1 LLQIAYFLA
10 KSTEYFNE
18 NSVCRLS
25 QFMAIFIQSN
35 LRENRLFA
43 NEWQLVSKKGSHNV
57 KFCAENFTHSPMARS
72 EIYPELVVRLL
83 ITGCL
88 LFSLLPVCLSL
99 VCGYLPLPYSFS
111 AMHSTFTNTTG
122 HGLNKAYIQTGTNHN
137 RGFKFHCTAIKE

>member
-10 KSTEYFNE
+10 KSSEYFNE
-18 NSVCRLS
+18 NSVCRFS

-43 NEWQLVSKKGSHNV
+43 SEWQLVSKKGSHNV
-57 KFCAENFTHSPMARS
+57 KFYAENFTHFPMARI

-88 LFSLLPVCLSL
+88 LFSLLLVRLSFA
-99 VCGYLPLPYSFS
+99 C
-111 AMHSTFTNTTG
+111 
-122 HGLNKAYIQTGTNHN
+122 
-137 RGFKFHCTAIKE
+137 